1 MDQQRRMD
9 SGELKRTKNWWPN
22 TKPQILWT

>member
-9 SGELKRTKNWWPN
+9 SEELNRTTNWWPN
-22 TKPQILWT
+22 TKPRLLWT